1 MHGLT
6 VSLLSE
12 SFFAKNTPGVFVC
25 VFRAV
30 SIQLPSLPSSCVKGR
45 GNSGLNWVKPR
56 VQWAAG
62 LCLYLPTLAPVR
74 TVPGSGPLGDSRN
87 FLDTN
92 NSEFP
97 CCMRQRTL
105 VSGLN
110 FLLLCPA
117 PTTSNIGFLHLSPV
131 NLSKQTNNKKQNQTE
146 HQRPQQQKQTQNQ
159 IFISWPQRHVS
170 SVHWPQS
177 QKKTKRG
184 FGIFHG
190 IADTVRGM
198 CCFWDLSHVPYE
210 TSVLTYCDPI
220 SSQAITFRSD
230 LAPGQA
236 LLCYE
241 NPTWKPRVYVPPLGL
256 GSVAQNMSVAQGVL
270 LPSHS
275 LTWANP
281 AVTLSI
287 CTVYP
292 SSLAVV
298 LQAGPKRDPPCPG
311 PSHSSLGQKDHQQL
325 QRFLS
330 QNHTKDTTL

>member
-6 VSLLSE
+6 VSLFSE
-12 SFFAKNTPGVFVC
+12 SFFAKNTPGVFVCVC

-45 GNSGLNWVKPR
+45 GSGGLNWVKPR

-74 TVPGSGPLGDSRN
+74 TVPGSGLLGDSRN

-105 VSGLN
+105 VSCLN

-184 FGIFHG
+184 
-190 IADTVRGM
+190 
-198 CCFWDLSHVPYE
+198 L
-210 TSVLTYCDPI
+210 
-220 SSQAITFRSD
+220 
-230 LAPGQA
+230 
-236 LLCYE
+236 
-241 NPTWKPRVYVPPLGL
+241 
-256 GSVAQNMSVAQGVL
+256 
-270 LPSHS
+270 
-275 LTWANP
+275 
-281 AVTLSI
+281 
-287 CTVYP
+287 
-292 SSLAVV
+292 
-298 LQAGPKRDPPCPG
+298 
-311 PSHSSLGQKDHQQL
+311 
-325 QRFLS
+325 
-330 QNHTKDTTL
+330 